1 MHGCCRLAQRLIAS
15 KEILQGSQAGDLP
28 QPVGLESILCD
39 DRDYCVESQGITGE
53 LSDPE
58 KNRCELKEEI
68 GAEGRGALKPNSAS
82 PLVEK

>member
-28 QPVGLESILCD
+28 QPVGLDSILCD
-39 DRDYCVESQGITGE
+39 DRVDYCVESQGIAGE

-58 KNRCELKEEI
+58 KI
-68 GAEGRGALKPNSAS
+68 GVNSKKKLEQKAAAR
-82 PLVEK
+82 

>member
-28 QPVGLESILCD
+28 QPVGLDSILCD
-39 DRDYCVESQGITGE
+39 DRVDYRVESQGIAGE

-58 KNRCELKEEI
+58 KNRCELKKKLEQK
-68 GAEGRGALKPNSAS
+68 AAAR
-82 PLVEK
+82 